1 MRDKLK
7 IIMLYKKVVSKYLGF
22 ELVFSK
28 KHYYLK
34 DLVEKELFS
43 LLKEIY
49 IVNELSQNRDTLE
62 KKRSLVGRVKYLN
75 FLFEML
81 VDFKIMNEK
90 QYKVLHIELENI
102 YYSLVGWIKYERR
115 SC

>member
-7 IIMLYKKVVSKYLGF
+7 IIMLYKRMVSKYLGYQ
-22 ELVFSK
+22 LIFSRK
-28 KHYYLK
+28 YYYLK

-49 IVNELSQNRDTLE
+49 IINELSRNNDTLE
-62 KKRSLVGRVKYLN
+62 RKRSLVGKIKYLN

-81 VDFKIMNEK
+81 VDFKIMSEK
-90 QYKVLHIELENI
+90 QYKVLYIELENI
-102 YYSLVGWIKYERR
+102 YYSLIGWIKCEKR
-115 SC
+115 SS

>member
-7 IIMLYKKVVSKYLGF
+7 IIMLYKRMVSKYIDYQLI
-22 ELVFSK
+22 FSK

-49 IVNELSQNRDTLE
+49 IINELSQNNDILE
-62 KKRSLVGRVKYLN
+62 RKRSLVGRIKYLN
-75 FLFEML
+75 FLFERL
-81 VDFKIMNEK
+81 VDFKIMSEK
-90 QYKVLHIELENI
+90 QYKVLYIELENI
-102 YYSLVGWIKYERR
+102 YYSLIGWIKCEKR
-115 SC
+115 SS